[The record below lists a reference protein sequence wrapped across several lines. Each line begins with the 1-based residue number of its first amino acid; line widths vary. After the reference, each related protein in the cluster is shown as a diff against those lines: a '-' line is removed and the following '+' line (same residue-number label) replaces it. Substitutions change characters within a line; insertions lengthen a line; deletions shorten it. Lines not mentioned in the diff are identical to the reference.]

1 MTAKPDYSNV
11 LPRVLNFTTGAESVA
26 PPQEPIKT
34 EYKDGTFPKGC
45 CSEYDGQEL
54 IFRSKTVEDR
64 KAAELICADH
74 YNDLRQAAEV
84 HRRVRKYALSKI
96 RVGMPMTTVCELIEN
111 SVRTLIDAKGLEA
124 GIAFPTGC
132 SLNFCAAHWTPN
144 GGDKTVLGYDDV
156 CKIDFGTHIRGRII
170 DSAFTLT
177 FNERFDPLKMAVREA
192 TDAGVKAA
200 GIDVRIGDV
209 SSIIQEVMESHEVDL
224 DGKGKLQQVK
234 CIRNLNG
241 HSIGPYRIHAGK
253 TVPIVAN
260 NDPTKMEEGELY
272 AIETFGST
280 GKGYVREDLETS
292 HYMLNYGL
300 SKSNVSGGLRTSA
313 AKHLY
318 NTINN
323 NFGTLAFC
331 KRYLDRI
338 GETKYQLAL
347 KSLVDHGI
355 VDPYP
360 PLCDIRGSYT
370 AQYEHTLL
378 LRPTC
383 KEVLSRGDDY

>member
-1 MTAKPDYSNV
+1 MEKP
-11 LPRVLNFTTGAESVA
+11 T
-26 PPQEPIKT
+26 EPIKN
-34 EYKDGTFPKGC
+34 EYTVFPTGRIH
-45 CSEYDGQEL
+45 EYDNQEL
-54 IFRSKTVEDR
+54 IFRTSTVEER
-64 KAAELICADH
+64 QARELVSKEM
-74 YNDLRQAAEV
+74 YEDLRQAAEV
-84 HRRVRKYALSKI
+84 HRRVRKYVVSKA
-96 RVGMPMTTVCELIEN
+96 RVGMTMTSLAEMVED
-111 SVRTLIDAKGLEA
+111 SVRTLIAENGLEA

-144 GGDKTVLGYDDV
+144 GGDKTILNYDDV
-156 CKIDFGTHIRGRII
+156 CKIDFGTHVKGRII

-200 GIDVRIGDV
+200 GIDVRLGELGG
-209 SSIIQEVMESHEVDL
+209 IIQEVMESHEVDL
-224 DGKGKLQQVK
+224 DGKGKLTPVK

-241 HSIGPYRIHAGK
+241 HSIGPYHIHAGK
-253 TVPIVAN
+253 TVPIVASHDN
-260 NDPTKMEEGELY
+260 TKMEEGDLF

-280 GKGYVREDLETS
+280 GKGYVREDMETS
-292 HYMLNYGL
+292 HYMLDYGVAR
-300 SKSNVSGGLRTSA
+300 NQAAGCLRTA
-313 AKHLY
+313 QTKKLFH
-318 NTINN
+318 TIYK

-347 KSLVDHGI
+347 KTLVDTG
-355 VDPYP
+355 VVNPYP

-370 AQYEHTLL
+370 AQYEHTIL

>member
-1 MTAKPDYSNV
+1 MTANANLGC
-11 LPRVLNFTTGAESVA
+11 LPRVLDFPVSEQVIAIPSQPLKVKYPDGKF
-26 PPQEPIKT
+26 PPGQLC
-34 EYKDGTFPKGC
+34 D
-45 CSEYDGQEL
+45 YDTQEL
-54 IFRSKTVEDR
+54 LFRTKSLEER
-64 KAAELICADH
+64 QRAELPLMEH
-74 YNDLRQAAEV
+74 YEDLRQAAQV
-84 HRRVRKYALSKI
+84 HRTVRKYAVSKI
-96 RVGMPMTTVCELIEN
+96 RPGMTMTSVCELIEN
-111 SVRTLIDAKGLEA
+111 SVRTLIDEKGLEA

-144 GGDKTVLGYDDV
+144 GGDKTVLGFDDV
-156 CKIDFGTHIRGRII
+156 CKIDFGTQIRGRII

-177 FNERFDPLKMAVREA
+177 FNQRFDSLKMAVREA

-200 GIDVRIGDV
+200 GIDVRIGQV
-209 SSIIQEVMESHEVDL
+209 STIIQEVMESHEVDL
-224 DGKGKLQQVK
+224 DGKGKLQKVK

-241 HSIGPYRIHAGK
+241 HSIGPYKIHAGK
-253 TVPIVAN
+253 TVPIIASD
-260 NDPTKMEEGELY
+260 DPTKMEEGELY

-292 HYMLNYGL
+292 HYMMNFGF
-300 SKSNVSGGLRTSA
+300 SKSQATGRLRTSA
-313 AKHLY
+313 AKHLF
-318 NTINN
+318 NTINT

-331 KRYLDRI
+331 KRYLDRL
-338 GETKYQLAL
+338 GEVKYQLAL
-347 KSLVDHGI
+347 KSLVDNGV

-370 AQYEHTLL
+370 AQYEHTFL